1 MMKTLVFLL
10 AFAGGAL
17 AGSNNSRSQRW
28 AKSEARDRRAA
39 RVVKAATGG
48 TGGGGG
54 SSCTNYAETIN
65 AVTFSQALDD
75 ASWLL
80 LGTGGV
86 VAPVV
91 TANAA
96 TAPACNTVGDATGC
110 GAATADEFLF
120 ASTVGA
126 PAGYS
131 FVASLTGCTGA
142 VCTDAIYLKSKTTSG
157 EIDLLGNGGV
167 PKVQC
172 AHNPTTWTRCDTGV
186 FDSGGAGV
194 FAFGNHSGIERA
206 AQDVYVWQADSTN
219 IATVSPPIPTTTD
232 PVTRAAGCY

>member
-1 MMKTLVFLL
+1 MRALVLL
-10 AFAGGAL
+10 LLLTGD
-17 AGSNNSRSQRW
+17 SRSLRS
-28 AKSEARDRRAA
+28 ARNDARDRRQ
-39 RVVKAATGG
+39 RVLNIAPPSGG
-48 TGGGGG
+48 TGGGG
-54 SSCTNYAETIN
+54 SSCTDYAETIN
-65 AVTFSQALDD
+65 AVTYSQAFDD

-86 VAPVV
+86 VAPTV

-142 VCTDAIYLKSKTTSG
+142 VCMDAIYLKSKTTSG

-172 AHNPTTWTRCDTGV
+172 AHNPATWTRCDTGV

-219 IATVSPPIPTTTD
+219 IATVSPPIPTTTVA
-232 PVTRAAGCY
+232 VTRAAGCY